1 MKQNPQCFTLEL
13 LSLEYTVIKKTLQPL
28 LTQSFDWPQF
38 NNKLQISFDAKKKN
52 VEVLIN

>member
-13 LSLEYTVIKKTLQPL
+13 LSFEYTVIKKTLQPL